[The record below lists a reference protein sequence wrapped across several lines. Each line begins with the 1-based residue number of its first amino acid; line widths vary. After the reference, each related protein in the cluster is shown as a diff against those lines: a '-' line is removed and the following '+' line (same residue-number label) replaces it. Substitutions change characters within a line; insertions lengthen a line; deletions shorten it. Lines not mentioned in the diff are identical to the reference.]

1 MSDTTNKSWPC
12 VAATAAAD
20 AVEAVEFGFNDAGA
34 AATSVDGLRKKPG
47 EPVEVQA
54 FFEKEPDLDDVRA
67 TLAEALR
74 VYGLKRDSVTNV
86 RLIEVKET
94 DWLAEWKKHWKPT
107 AVGRFLIAPPWE
119 KPVEDDDTVV
129 IKIEPN
135 MAFGT
140 GTHETTQ
147 LCLAELDRSYEP
159 GKSLVDVGTGTGILA
174 IAAAKLNNGGN
185 VDIRACDTDEDSV
198 KIAKENA
205 ELNGVGGKI
214 AFEQGSVDRIEKH
227 ADVVVANL
235 TLDVIQPIL
244 ARLAELADEM
254 LILSGILAEQRGSIE
269 AALTKLGFTH
279 FRVDQK
285 GEWIAVVVETWA
297 G

>member
-1 MSDTTNKSWPC
+1 MDDTKNKSWPC
-12 VAATAAAD
+12 VAVTAAAD
-20 AVEAVEFGFNDAGA
+20 AVEAVEFGFNEAGA

-54 FFEKEPDLDDVRA
+54 FFEKEPDLDYVRDS
-67 TLAEALR
+67 LAEALR
-74 VYGLKRDSVTNV
+74 VYGLKKDAIADI
-86 RLIEVKET
+86 RLIEVEET

-119 KPVEDDDTVV
+119 KPADDDKIV
-129 IKIEPN
+129 IKIDPN

-147 LCLAELDRSYEP
+147 LCLAELDRSYQP

-174 IAAAKLNNGGN
+174 IAAAKLNDRDGA
-185 VDIRACDTDEDSV
+185 DIRACDTDENSV
-198 KIAKENA
+198 KIAEENA
-205 ELNGVGGKI
+205 ELNGVEGKI
-214 AFEQGSVDRIEKH
+214 AFERGSVDRIEKH
-227 ADVVVANL
+227 GDVVVANL

-244 ARLAELADEM
+244 ARLAELADEL
-254 LILSGILAEQRGSIE
+254 LILSGILAEQRDSIE
-269 AALTKLGFTH
+269 TALAELGLTQ

-285 GEWIAVVVETWA
+285 GEWIAVVVETRPA
-297 G
+297 